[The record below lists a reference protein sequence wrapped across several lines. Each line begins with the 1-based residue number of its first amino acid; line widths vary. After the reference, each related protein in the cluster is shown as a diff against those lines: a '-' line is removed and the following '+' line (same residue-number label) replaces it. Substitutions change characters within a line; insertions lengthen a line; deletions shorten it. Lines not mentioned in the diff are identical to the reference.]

1 MRRFPDSIDWSQ
13 LWDPGP
19 RRVFTAEEMARAG
32 SDAPSPTLVTVAGV
46 NFATVAFVALQLAP
60 PAETARL
67 TAALVALGVLAA
79 SAARWLWWRPWR
91 RPLRQAS
98 FGVALAMVLLA
109 LGARWRIAD
118 RAQLEGVVLTLGVG
132 SVLVVAMLWFL
143 VVWRSQQIDGRL
155 REQGEREKAIEMAR
169 RLASAQLEP
178 HFLFNTLASV
188 QHWVETG
195 DERAAPLLRAL
206 TGYLRATLPLFDRPL
221 LEAGAEMEAIER
233 YLQVMQARLG
243 ETRLRWSVDID
254 AEAKRALLPPGVLLT
269 LVENAVA
276 HGIEPLLTGGSIE
289 IRGRRE
295 GSDAVFSVDDN
306 GPGPADAAVDGVG
319 LANVRQRLA
328 FTAGTGA
335 GLVLAA
341 RPEGGCRAGIR
352 LPFSTTPPAHEN

>member
-1 MRRFPDSIDWSQ
+1 MVSFHDPIDWSQ

-32 SDAPSPTLVTVAGV
+32 SDPPSRTLITAAGINFAAVALVT
-46 NFATVAFVALQLAP
+46 LQLAP

-98 FGVALAMVLLA
+98 FAVAAAMVLLA
-109 LGARWRIAD
+109 LGARWRIGD
-118 RAQLEGVVLTLGVG
+118 RHQLQGVAIAVGVG
-132 SVLVVAMLWFL
+132 CALVVTMLWFL
-143 VVWRSQQIDGRL
+143 VIWRSQQIDGRL

-178 HFLFNTLASV
+178 HFLFNTLASL

-195 DERAAPLLRAL
+195 DARAAPLLRAL

-221 LEAGAEMEAIER
+221 LAAGAELEAIER

-243 ETRLRWSVDID
+243 EARLRWRIDVDT
-254 AEAKRALLPPGVLLT
+254 EARQALVPPGVLLT

-276 HGIEPLLTGGSIE
+276 HGIEPLLADGSIE
-289 IRGRRE
+289 IRGRRL
-295 GSDAVFSVDDN
+295 GGDAIFAVDDN
-306 GPGPADAAVDGVG
+306 GPGLGDAHVDGVG

-328 FTAGTGA
+328 FTAGSGA

-341 RPEGGCRAGIR
+341 RPDGGCRAEIR
-352 LPFSTTPPAHEN
+352 LPYLTTTGDRT